1 MSIDLSKTST
11 ISTSRAAK
19 VITIDIEQN
28 APKKICCPECKYDE
42 FEGVSTG
49 YGPFRRC
56 KKCRYEWAA
65 GGVSSLAMIS
75 PEERE
80 EMKNFQA
87 GLAQENAYNEIMDIG
102 AANDLIADVR
112 LAEKTSGSSTNR
124 SFWNQQLEEYIDD
137 NNY

>member
-1 MSIDLSKTST
+1 
-11 ISTSRAAK
+11 
-19 VITIDIEQN
+19 
-28 APKKICCPECKYDE
+28 
-42 FEGVSTG
+42 
-49 YGPFRRC
+49 
-56 KKCRYEWAA
+56 
-65 GGVSSLAMIS
+65 MIS